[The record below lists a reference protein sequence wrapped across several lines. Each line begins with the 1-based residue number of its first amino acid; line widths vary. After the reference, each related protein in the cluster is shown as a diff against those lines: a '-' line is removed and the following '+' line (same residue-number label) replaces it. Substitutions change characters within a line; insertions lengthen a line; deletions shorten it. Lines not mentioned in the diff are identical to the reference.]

1 MRGTHWIFQSILLA
15 PTESSWSSIQITQDI
30 RLFVIHPS
38 GPTDIWFIVSNCAHA
53 SLTTAEALIQSIH
66 SCIIRPTARR
76 PDLVLWV
83 TDFRF
88 VATETAALLISFV
101 TIDCDIFLPSETD
114 AIFFDIFGAS
124 AGAVSVFAIVALP
137 CRLQWILADKV
148 SFFFAAKSVVESFA
162 HDH

>member
-1 MRGTHWIFQSILLA
+1 M
-15 PTESSWSSIQITQDI
+15 E
-30 RLFVIHPS
+30 V
-38 GPTDIWFIVSNCAHA
+38 
-53 SLTTAEALIQSIH
+53 LIQSIH
-66 SCIIRPTARR
+66 SCILRPAARR
-76 PDLVLWV
+76 PGQVLWV

-137 CRLQWILADKV
+137 CRLQWIVIHRCGPTDLLGIYSIAPTEI
-148 SFFFAAKSVVESFA
+148 SLLSCLTNIASASSIA
-162 HDH
+162 SGS